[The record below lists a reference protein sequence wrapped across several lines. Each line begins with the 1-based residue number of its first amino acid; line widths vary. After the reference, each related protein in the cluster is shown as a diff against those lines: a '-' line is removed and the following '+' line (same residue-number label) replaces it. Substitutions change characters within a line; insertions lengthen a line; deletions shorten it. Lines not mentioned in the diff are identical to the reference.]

1 MTTPGTLIMDDD
13 TIIGAAKQA
22 TGRIERAAGKLAGDP
37 NTEIRG
43 AARELGGAAQRAYGE
58 AKDEVRS
65 AFGGFALRPVLA
77 GVVFGLILGLFLN
90 RR

>member
-1 MTTPGTLIMDDD
+1 MDDN

-37 NTEIRG
+37 DTESPG
-43 AARELGGAAQRAYGE
+43 AARELGGAAQRTYGE
-58 AKDEVRS
+58 AKDEVRDAIS
-65 AFGGFALRPVLA
+65 GIAIPPVLA
-77 GVVFGLILGLFLN
+77 GVVLGLVVGLFLN

>member
-1 MTTPGTLIMDDD
+1 MDDN

-37 NTEIRG
+37 DIESRG
-43 AARELGGAAQRAYGE
+43 AARELGGAAQRTYGE
-58 AKDEVRS
+58 AKDEVRGAVAS
-65 AFGGFALRPVLA
+65 IAIPPVLA
-77 GVVFGLILGLFLN
+77 GVVFGLVVGLFLN